1 MILSLVNPYEN
12 LREELKKN
20 NTGQVIEIL
29 LTSDRDLRKDYH
41 VKDFEVGIPMISINT
56 DRGVEDSF
64 QSLLA
69 CMVRN
74 EN

>member
-1 MILSLVNPYEN
+1 MKILEKN
-12 LREELKKN
+12 LKKN

-41 VKDFEVGIPMISINT
+41 VKDFEVGIPTISINT

-64 QSLLA
+64 QSLLS